1 MSEIV
6 RVSEISF
13 HLQAHFRHFT
23 DFYRNLPVLTGY
35 NRIPSVFDE
44 LKIKVSIGIKK
55 EKEGLS
61 WF

>member
-1 MSEIV
+1 MLVSCMSEII
-6 RVSEISF
+6 RVFEQFFVCKHIFAIS
-13 HLQAHFRHFT
+13 
-23 DFYRNLPVLTGY
+23 PIITGY
-35 NRIPSVFDE
+35 NRFLSVFDE